1 MSLLTAMNYMLYLF
15 PLSAVVSLVYSA
27 TRYEYPPKIL
37 RNAVRLFVKII
48 VFMLAALLILAALS
62 WNL

>member
-1 MSLLTAMNYMLYLF
+1 MNYMLYLF

-27 TRYEYPPKIL
+27 TRYEYPPKIVS
-37 RNAVRLFVKII
+37 NALRLFVKII
-48 VFMLAALLILAALS
+48 LFMVAAMAVLAALS

>member
-1 MSLLTAMNYMLYLF
+1 MNYMLYLF

-27 TRYEYPPKIL
+27 TRYEHPPRIAS
-37 RNAVRLFVKII
+37 NALRLFVKIV
-48 VFMLAALLILAALS
+48 VFMIAAMALLAALS

>member
-1 MSLLTAMNYMLYLF
+1 MNYMLYLF

-27 TRYEYPPKIL
+27 TRYEYPPRIL
-37 RNAVRLFVKII
+37 SSALRLFVKII
-48 VFMLAALLILAALS
+48 VFMLAAMAVLAALS

>member
-1 MSLLTAMNYMLYLF
+1 MNYMLYLF

-27 TRYEYPPKIL
+27 TRYEHPPRIIS
-37 RNAVRLFVKII
+37 NALRLFVKIV
-48 VFMLAALLILAALS
+48 VFMIAAMALLAALS

>member
-1 MSLLTAMNYMLYLF
+1 MNYMLYLF

-27 TRYEYPPKIL
+27 TRYEYPPRIL
-37 RNAVRLFVKII
+37 GNAARLFVKI
-48 VFMLAALLILAALS
+48 VLFMALALGVLFALS

>member
-1 MSLLTAMNYMLYLF
+1 MNYMLYLF

-27 TRYEYPPKIL
+27 TRYEHPPRIVS
-37 RNAVRLFVKII
+37 NALRLFVKVI
-48 VFMLAALLILAALS
+48 VFMLAAMALLAALS